1 MKDTTDLSVLRRFV
15 FEFPNSAHVREA
27 NDRIAILEAQTARV
41 QNPPPQPSGAKQL
54 PATGSTTDAATSPP
68 SSPKEEAAWQTTRN
82 SSVLF
87 VYEDF
92 LKIYPTSRHADEAR
106 ERIKQLQA
114 ELAPANPRF
123 DMPDRIGNAA
133 PVATRPPD
141 GKQLPAK
148 GGAAVSTV
156 SAPSQKEEAAWQ
168 VVRNSSVLFV
178 YEEFLKAYPASRHA
192 DEARERIKQLQA
204 DLVPAN
210 PRFDAPDRSGNKT
223 PAPQRQR

>member
-1 MKDTTDLSVLRRFV
+1 MKDTTDLSVLKRFV
-15 FEFPNSAHVREA
+15 FEFPNSTHAREA
-27 NDRIAILEAQTARV
+27 NDRIATLEAQTARI
-41 QNPPPQPSGAKQL
+41 QNPPTGAKQP
-54 PATGSTTDAATSPP
+54 PAMAPPP
-68 SSPKEEAAWQTTRN
+68 SSAKEEAAWQTTRN

-92 LKIYPTSRHADEAR
+92 LKAYPASRHADEAR

-114 ELAPANPRF
+114 DLAPPNPRF
-123 DMPDRIGNAA
+123 DVPDRIGNAA
-133 PVATRPPD
+133 PGATRPPD

-156 SAPSQKEEAAWQ
+156 SPPSQKEEAAWQ

-178 YEEFLKAYPASRHA
+178 YEEFLKAYPTSRHA

-204 DLVPAN
+204 ELVPAN
-210 PRFDAPDRSGNKT
+210 PRFDAPDRTGSKKS
-223 PAPQRQR
+223 APQR